1 MTVSGFGPRSWRR
14 AAMTFVMIGLVAAGT
29 GHAFTQATPPQQPA
43 TPPAPAQPD
52 AFTFKTDM
60 LLFFPVAEG
69 ATADFEMVLNKIK
82 ELLTK
87 SEKPERQAQAK
98 SIQVFRIE
106 PAANGISTYAMLVS
120 PAVKDVSYD
129 FGKILSEGMPPDQVQ
144 GVFQKLTGSLKGQL
158 SMSSVSKILGGGSN

>member
-1 MTVSGFGPRSWRR
+1 
-14 AAMTFVMIGLVAAGT
+14 MTFVMIGLVAAGT
-29 GHAFTQATPPQQPA
+29 GHAFTQATPPQQQPA
-43 TPPAPAQPD
+43 APAQPD

-98 SIQVFRIE
+98 SLQVFKIE
-106 PAANGISTYAMLVS
+106 PAANGVSTYAMLVS
-120 PAVKDVSYD
+120 PVVKDVSYD
-129 FGKILSEGMPPDQVQ
+129 FGKILSEGMPPDRVQ

-158 SMSSVSKILGGGSN
+158 SMSSVNKILGGGSN

>member
-1 MTVSGFGPRSWRR
+1 
-14 AAMTFVMIGLVAAGT
+14 MTFVVIGLVAAGT
-29 GHAFTQATPPQQPA
+29 GSAFTQDPPPQQPA
-43 TPPAPAQPD
+43 PPAQPD
-52 AFTFKTDM
+52 AFTFKSDM
-60 LLFFPVAEG
+60 ILFFPVAEG

-98 SIQVFRIE
+98 SMQVFKIE
-106 PAANGISTYAMLVS
+106 PPANGVSTYAMIVS

-144 GVFQKLTGSLKGQL
+144 VVFQKLTGSLKGQL
-158 SMSSVSKILGGGSN
+158 SMSSVSKILSGGSN

>member
-14 AAMTFVMIGLVAAGT
+14 TAMTFVMIGLVAAGT
-29 GHAFTQATPPQQPA
+29 GHAFTQATPPPQTPA
-43 TPPAPAQPD
+43 PPAQPD

-98 SIQVFRIE
+98 TIQVFKIE
-106 PAANGISTYAMLVS
+106 PAANGVSTYAMLLS
-120 PAVKDVSYD
+120 PVVKDVSYD

-158 SMSSVSKILGGGSN
+158 SMSAVSKILSGGSN